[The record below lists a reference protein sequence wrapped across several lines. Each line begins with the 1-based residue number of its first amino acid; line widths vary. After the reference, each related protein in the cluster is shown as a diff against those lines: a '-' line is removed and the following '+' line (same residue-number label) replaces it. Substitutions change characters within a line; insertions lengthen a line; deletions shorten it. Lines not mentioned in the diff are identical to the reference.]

1 MATTWSQERGLS
13 GRGVGLRS
21 TAGTDA
27 VSEVPPPPLVTQ
39 DSRFLLSPVPASLAL
54 AQGNDSKA
62 GSAGVPAS
70 LTAGVPAPSAATT
83 ITLYPLDPVP
93 SHLLCA
99 ICTLPYEN
107 PVHFLP
113 CCHVF
118 CLECIQLWIGMN
130 FSDDLLQN
138 ELRRAYPTTDDERDL
153 ALGDA
158 THMQYHMQQ
167 QQQQFMFELARMGDS
182 QSRTATTAASIS
194 NFYESFSHFSPAQQQ
209 VLQQQQ
215 IQQRIAVLLE
225 NREMPKC
232 PMCRTSLHING
243 WDRTEEQI
251 KVPVSVSHRPTHT
264 SNMGDSLSLS
274 TPSEWLNRSGP
285 AQGQRPVSGVERRR
299 MRSDRMGSGGS
310 SGRGVRGPNRGEAID
325 EEEGENEE
333 IEMEHVGSLRRNTA
347 SNHSSFSRQGDA
359 MSPFP
364 SSSSRRPSRL
374 GRPRHQSS
382 SGRYIHVS
390 DGRLFHRDSL
400 DGNDD
405 EELQS
410 PTTAVIGRRP
420 SEWMRYQQRQIQ
432 AHQEQLQAQRGGS
445 NANAGDDNTATT
457 GGPAGTH
464 NIPFGQATGEQRTP
478 TETDRYDHQQEQIR
492 RLFQEQESQEELLR
506 TLTARAASIIEAEET
521 ARSRESDSTSPPF
534 IASDDGSAPDS
545 SVHPHDAQEGPPNG
559 HTEHQGLGSE
569 EDDSEPQRTHPRHSL
584 LQIDT
589 TVPRPSSVR
598 QSLVRQHS
606 RSHSRHISRDLSQR
620 TITQEHASS
629 NAELDREDQAFL
641 RHEPHQGQSQGQGAR
656 ASDGDEDVDEGDDN
670 ASVTS
675 IIQQEARAR
684 AQRPSSLHQDLEEEQ
699 GGPVSSID
707 HSEGDMSVS
716 DSVSDS
722 TRSPTESPSSSTLP
736 LSPSND
742 STLSF
747 QTSSTYSHRNQTS
760 VSTPFSQRS
769 SSQPQWDRHSLSL
782 QMPTIETTLE
792 HCGISEDEHACGDRN
807 GEQQRYAE
815 QLWSGDDSDSPDC
828 RKDCDSGEFSGS
840 TLLSEMSRAES
851 KSRADTPEDRV
862 LAATGGS
869 STGTDDNFSMEVGNP
884 SYTMH
889 AAAGEQLDFDQ
900 GSSSCGPARSLQ
912 PPYGASETLLSP
924 GVSPLVREL
933 DITTPTSASHSSM
946 STIADVQISAY
957 ILSRARSNSA
967 LLSDE
972 DLPIAGDH
980 PSPVDSPIP
989 TPSTARPRQ
998 RFPAGVRLAGDED
1011 GPEEEEEVLEQEP
1024 DEQPEAQRVAPGG
1037 GAALEDRPEVI
1048 AEEQPQISGF
1058 TAEQEPVYSPP
1069 EEGVVATP
1077 ERPDSNATIAP
1088 IAVIFDP
1095 LSAAITSFEG
1105 AGQVAE
1111 VQREERPS
1119 SASDMPINQPL
1130 RAAISSSSPPPL
1142 PLPLPAPLE
1151 ADVPVHT
1158 YREMVELTPTTA
1170 AYNDQLLI
1178 DDESSSFAPQ
1188 PIQSSSINSS
1198 RRASG
1203 LPFMDLES
1211 LTTATSST
1219 PFLAEP
1225 TSEPRIR
1232 DEDRISTSTRVET
1245 HIQYRTLV
1253 RYQPRLPKAH
1263 VMSDLISQI
1272 RVQCP
1277 QREFGCQETMEMQQ
1291 AMQHSRDQCKHRMVM
1306 CPRMRCG
1313 IWMRAD
1319 QILEHILMVEAGTS
1333 PAPSSSSSI
1342 SPSGSRPNSDS
1353 SSRLAGRSSGS
1364 GLQQRQSSA
1373 QHGITANRDYQRPR
1387 RNHQNHADNRS
1398 SINPK
1403 QLQEVDPVMAAD
1415 PSILPCPGLT
1425 WEREQLAKATG
1436 IIGQL
1441 TEENTSLRQ
1450 MIRQLTLQNSKLLKD
1465 KDRWQR
1471 YANLGLG
1478 RD

>member
-1 MATTWSQERGLS
+1 MAATWSQERGLP
-13 GRGVGLRS
+13 GRGAGLGS

-27 VSEVPPPPLVTQ
+27 VSGVPLPLLVTQ

-54 AQGNDSKA
+54 TQGHDSSKA
-62 GSAGVPAS
+62 GSAGASAS
-70 LTAGVPAPSAATT
+70 LTAGAPAPSAAST
-83 ITLYPLDPVP
+83 ITLYPVDPVP

-130 FSDDLLQN
+130 LSDDLLQN

-158 THMQYHMQQ
+158 TH
-167 QQQQFMFELARMGDS
+167 
-182 QSRTATTAASIS
+182 
-194 NFYESFSHFSPAQQQ
+194 
-209 VLQQQQ
+209 
-215 IQQRIAVLLE
+215 IQ
-225 NREMPKC
+225 
-232 PMCRTSLHING
+232 
-243 WDRTEEQI
+243 TEEQI
-251 KVPVSVSHRPTHT
+251 KVPVSVSHRPAPSSTT
-264 SNMGDSLSLS
+264 RDSLSLS
-274 TPSEWLNRSGP
+274 APSEWLNRSGH

-310 SGRGVRGPNRGEAID
+310 SGRGVQGSNRGEVID
-325 EEEGENEE
+325 EEVGEDEE

-347 SNHSSFSRQGDA
+347 SNHSSYSRQGDA

-364 SSSSRRPSRL
+364 SASSSRRPSRL
-374 GRPRHQSS
+374 GRQRHQSS
-382 SGRYIHVS
+382 SERYIHFS
-390 DGRLFHRDSL
+390 DGRLFHRDSM
-400 DGNDD
+400 DGNED

-432 AHQEQLQAQRGGS
+432 AHQEQLQAQRADS
-445 NANAGDDNTATT
+445 NANADDDTAATT
-457 GGPAGTH
+457 GGQAGFH
-464 NIPFGQATGEQRTP
+464 NIPSGQTTGHQHNA

-506 TLTARAASIIEAEET
+506 TLTARAASIIEAEEG
-521 ARSRESDSTSPPF
+521 ARRRESDSTSPPF
-534 IASDDGSAPDS
+534 MASDDGSAPDS
-545 SVHPHDAQEGPPNG
+545 SVHPHDAQGGSLNG
-559 HTEHQGLGSE
+559 HNGQLSLGSE
-569 EDDSEPQRTHPRHSL
+569 EDDSEPQRSHLRHSL

-589 TVPRPSSVR
+589 TVPRPGSAR

-606 RSHSRHISRDLSQR
+606 TSHSRHISRDISQR
-620 TITQEHASS
+620 IIAQENTFSAVV
-629 NAELDREDQAFL
+629 LDGEDQVYSG
-641 RHEPHQGQSQGQGAR
+641 HEPHHAQSQQQGP
-656 ASDGDEDVDEGDDN
+656 SGNDEDEDINQSDDN
-670 ASVTS
+670 NSDIS
-675 IIQQEARAR
+675 IFQQETRAR
-684 AQRPSSLHQDLEEEQ
+684 VQRPSSLQPNLEEEQ
-699 GGPVSSID
+699 GLPPSTQD
-707 HSEGDMSVS
+707 QSEGDMSVS

-722 TRSPTESPSSSTLP
+722 TRSPTESPSSSSTLP

-747 QTSSTYSHRNQTS
+747 RTSSTYSLRNQTS
-760 VSTPFSQRS
+760 VGTPFSQRS

-792 HCGISEDEHACGDRN
+792 HCSASEGEHTCGDRN
-807 GEQQRYAE
+807 GEQHTYAE
-815 QLWSGDDSDSPDC
+815 QPWSEEDLDSPEC
-828 RKDCDSGEFSGS
+828 RKDSDSGEFSGS

-851 KSRADTPEDRV
+851 KSRADTPGDCALVTTVESSND
-862 LAATGGS
+862 ATLS
-869 STGTDDNFSMEVGNP
+869 STSSTEIDDNSRLEACNQP
-884 SYTMH
+884 NSMH
-889 AAAGEQLDFDQ
+889 AAVAEQPDSAQ
-900 GSSSCGPARSLQ
+900 GSSSNGPLMSLR
-912 PPYGASETLLSP
+912 PPYDSSETLLSP
-924 GVSPLVREL
+924 SVSPLVREL
-933 DITTPTSASHSSM
+933 DITTPTSASQSTM

-957 ILSRARSNSA
+957 ILARARSNSA

-972 DLPIAGDH
+972 DLLMVGDH

-1011 GPEEEEEVLEQEP
+1011 GPEEEEEEEPLEEEQE
-1024 DEQPEAQRVAPGG
+1024 EQEEHQAVPSVAFGSGAAPEDRSDVIAHGQHLASGLAEAQEAVDS
-1037 GAALEDRPEVI
+1037 LSEEV
-1048 AEEQPQISGF
+1048 
-1058 TAEQEPVYSPP
+1058 
-1069 EEGVVATP
+1069 VVTP
-1077 ERPDSNATIAP
+1077 ERSDSDTTTFAP
-1088 IAVIFDP
+1088 TAVIFDP
-1095 LSAAITSFEG
+1095 LSAAASSFEG
-1105 AGQVAE
+1105 TDQDEDGQ
-1111 VQREERPS
+1111 RDERSSSPS
-1119 SASDMPINQPL
+1119 GTPIIQPL
-1130 RAAISSSSPPPL
+1130 RATISSSSPPPL
-1142 PLPLPAPLE
+1142 PLPLPTPVEGNVSAPS
-1151 ADVPVHT
+1151 
-1158 YREMVELTPTTA
+1158 YQEMVELTPTAT
-1170 AYNDQLLI
+1170 AYNDQLRI
-1178 DDESSSFAPQ
+1178 DDESSRFAPESIQ
-1188 PIQSSSINSS
+1188 PTSNNSS

-1203 LPFMDLES
+1203 LRLMDLES
-1211 LTTATSST
+1211 ATAATSST
-1219 PFLAEP
+1219 PYLAEP
-1225 TSEPRIR
+1225 TLEPRVR
-1232 DEDRISTSTRVET
+1232 DEDLTPGSTRVET

-1277 QREFGCQETMEMQQ
+1277 QREFGCQETMEMQL
-1291 AMQHSRDQCKHRMVM
+1291 AMQHGRDQCKYRMVM

-1333 PAPSSSSSI
+1333 PAPSSSSST
-1342 SPSGSRPNSDS
+1342 SLSGSRPNSDS

-1364 GLQQRQSSA
+1364 GLQQRQS
-1373 QHGITANRDYQRPR
+1373 GIAGNRDHQRPR
-1387 RNHQNHADNRS
+1387 RNHQNHADNMT
-1398 SINPK
+1398 SISPK
-1403 QLQEVDPVMAAD
+1403 QPQEVDPVMASD
-1415 PSILPCPGLT
+1415 PSIPPCPGLT

>member
-1 MATTWSQERGLS
+1 MAATWSQERGLP
-13 GRGVGLRS
+13 GRGAGLGS

-27 VSEVPPPPLVTQ
+27 VSGVPLPLLVTQ

-54 AQGNDSKA
+54 TQGHDSKA
-62 GSAGVPAS
+62 GSAGASAS
-70 LTAGVPAPSAATT
+70 LTAGAPAPSAAST
-83 ITLYPLDPVP
+83 IALYPVDPVP

-118 CLECIQLWIGMN
+118 CLECIQHWIGMN
-130 FSDDLLQN
+130 LSDDLLQN
-138 ELRRAYPTTDDERDL
+138 ELRRAYPTTDEERDL

-182 QSRTATTAASIS
+182 QSRTGTAAASIN
-194 NFYESFSHFSPAQQQ
+194 NFYESFSHFSAAQQQ

-215 IQQRIAVLLE
+215 VQQRIAVLLE

-251 KVPVSVSHRPTHT
+251 KVPVSVSHRPAPSSTT
-264 SNMGDSLSLS
+264 RDSLSLS
-274 TPSEWLNRSGP
+274 APSEWLNRSGH

-299 MRSDRMGSGGS
+299 MRSDRMDSGGS
-310 SGRGVRGPNRGEAID
+310 SGGGVRGSNRGEAID
-325 EEEGENEE
+325 EQVGEDEE

-347 SNHSSFSRQGDA
+347 SNHSSYSRQGDA

-364 SSSSRRPSRL
+364 SASSSRRPSRL
-374 GRPRHQSS
+374 GRQRHQSS
-382 SGRYIHVS
+382 SERYIHFS
-390 DGRLFHRDSL
+390 DGRLFHRDSM
-400 DGNDD
+400 DGNED
-405 EELQS
+405 EDLQS

-420 SEWMRYQQRQIQ
+420 SEWMRNQQRQIQ
-432 AHQEQLQAQRGGS
+432 AHQEQLQAQRAGS
-445 NANAGDDNTATT
+445 NANADDDTAATT
-457 GGPAGTH
+457 GGQAGSH
-464 NIPFGQATGEQRTP
+464 NIPSGQTTGHQHNA

-492 RLFQEQESQEELLR
+492 RLFQEQESQEQLLR
-506 TLTARAASIIEAEET
+506 TLTARAASIIEAEEG
-521 ARSRESDSTSPPF
+521 ARRRESDSTSPPF
-534 IASDDGSAPDS
+534 MASDDGSAPDS
-545 SVHPHDAQEGPPNG
+545 SVHPHDAQGGSLNG
-559 HTEHQGLGSE
+559 HNGQLSLGSE
-569 EDDSEPQRTHPRHSL
+569 EDDSEPQRTHLRHSV

-589 TVPRPSSVR
+589 TVPRPSSAR

-606 RSHSRHISRDLSQR
+606 TSHSRHISRDTSQR
-620 TITQEHASS
+620 ITAQENTSS
-629 NAELDREDQAFL
+629 AVVLDGEDQVYSG
-641 RHEPHQGQSQGQGAR
+641 HEPHHAQSQQQGP
-656 ASDGDEDVDEGDDN
+656 SGNDEDEVITQSDDN
-670 ASVTS
+670 NSDIS
-675 IIQQEARAR
+675 IFQQETRVR
-684 AQRPSSLHQDLEEEQ
+684 VQRPSSLQPNLEEEQ
-699 GGPVSSID
+699 GPPPSTQD
-707 HSEGDMSVS
+707 QSEGDMSVS

-747 QTSSTYSHRNQTS
+747 RTSSTYSLRNQTS

-792 HCGISEDEHACGDRN
+792 HCSASEGEHTCGDRN
-807 GEQQRYAE
+807 GEQHTYAE
-815 QLWSGDDSDSPDC
+815 QPWSEEDLDSPEC
-828 RKDCDSGEFSGS
+828 RKDSDSGEFSGS

-851 KSRADTPEDRV
+851 KSRADTPGDCALVTTVESSND
-862 LAATGGS
+862 ATLS
-869 STGTDDNFSMEVGNP
+869 STSSIEIDDNSRLEACNQP
-884 SYTMH
+884 NIMH
-889 AAAGEQLDFDQ
+889 AAVAEQPDSAQ
-900 GSSSCGPARSLQ
+900 GSSSNGPPMSLR
-912 PPYGASETLLSP
+912 PPYDSSETLLSP
-924 GVSPLVREL
+924 SVSPLVREL
-933 DITTPTSASHSSM
+933 DITTPTSASQSTM

-957 ILSRARSNSA
+957 ILARARSNSA

-972 DLPIAGDH
+972 DLLMVGDH

-998 RFPAGVRLAGDED
+998 RFPASVRLAGDED
-1011 GPEEEEEVLEQEP
+1011 GPEEEEEEEPLEEEQEEHQEVP
-1024 DEQPEAQRVAPGG
+1024 SVAFGSGAASEDRSDVIAHGQHLASGLAEAQEAVDSLLEEVVVTQECSDSDATTFAP
-1037 GAALEDRPEVI
+1037 
-1048 AEEQPQISGF
+1048 
-1058 TAEQEPVYSPP
+1058 T
-1069 EEGVVATP
+1069 
-1077 ERPDSNATIAP
+1077 
-1088 IAVIFDP
+1088 AVIFDP
-1095 LSAAITSFEG
+1095 LSAAASSFEG
-1105 AGQVAE
+1105 TDQDEG
-1111 VQREERPS
+1111 VQRDERSSSPS
-1119 SASDMPINQPL
+1119 GTPIIQPL
-1130 RAAISSSSPPPL
+1130 RATISSSSPPPL
-1142 PLPLPAPLE
+1142 PLPLPAPVE
-1151 ADVPVHT
+1151 GNVSAPS
-1158 YREMVELTPTTA
+1158 YQEMVELTPTAT
-1170 AYNDQLLI
+1170 AYNDQLRV
-1178 DDESSSFAPQ
+1178 DDESSRFAPESIQ
-1188 PIQSSSINSS
+1188 PTSNNSS

-1203 LPFMDLES
+1203 LRLMDLES
-1211 LTTATSST
+1211 ATAATSST
-1219 PFLAEP
+1219 PYLAEP
-1225 TSEPRIR
+1225 TLEPRVR
-1232 DEDRISTSTRVET
+1232 DEDFTSGSTRVET

-1277 QREFGCQETMEMQQ
+1277 QREFGCQETMEMQL
-1291 AMQHSRDQCKHRMVM
+1291 AMQHGRDQCKYRMVM

-1333 PAPSSSSSI
+1333 PAPSSSSST

-1353 SSRLAGRSSGS
+1353 SSRLSGRSSGS
-1364 GLQQRQSSA
+1364 GIQQRQN
-1373 QHGITANRDYQRPR
+1373 GIGGNRDHPRPR
-1387 RNHQNHADNRS
+1387 RNHQNHADNRT
-1398 SINPK
+1398 SISPK
-1403 QLQEVDPVMAAD
+1403 QPQEVDPLMASD
-1415 PSILPCPGLT
+1415 PSIPPCPGLT

-1471 YANLGLG
+1471 
-1478 RD
+1478 